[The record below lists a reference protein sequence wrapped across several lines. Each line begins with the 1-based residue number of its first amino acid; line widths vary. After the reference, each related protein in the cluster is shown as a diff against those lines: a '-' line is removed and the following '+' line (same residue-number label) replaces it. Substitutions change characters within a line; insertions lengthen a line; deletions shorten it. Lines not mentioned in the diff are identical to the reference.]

1 MEKTNGLTYPEIQEL
16 KELEEMRL
24 KESKERSES
33 VKHKVI
39 SKRKQINGKWVKVVV
54 AAREFR

>member
-39 SKRKQINGKWVKVVV
+39 SKWKQINGKWVKVVV